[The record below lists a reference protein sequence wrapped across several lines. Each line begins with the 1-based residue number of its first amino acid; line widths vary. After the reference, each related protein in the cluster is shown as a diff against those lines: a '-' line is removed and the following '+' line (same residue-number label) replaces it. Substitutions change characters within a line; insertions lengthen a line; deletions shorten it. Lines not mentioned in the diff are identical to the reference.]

1 VIDGARDAI
10 SVVQGIGRI
19 LLARG
24 GVQPAEVNDQ
34 AVVWAP
40 RPEDGV
46 WVPTAGNSRIRI
58 CPAVVGG
65 GGGLT
70 VLRPTLRVFSAIA
83 PGVDLIAQTLLGG
96 VRFLAVV
103 HGAEAPARLNFSLA
117 LAKEHGLES
126 MPSGG
131 VDVINSGRGTTI
143 GRFSRPSATDSW
155 FRMEDTSH
163 ELQHEALV
171 LRTGHGRD
179 TAYPLVIDFLYS
191 AAVK

>member
-24 GVQPAEVNDQ
+24 GVQPAEVDDP
-34 AVVWAP
+34 AVAWSP

-46 WVPTAGNSRIRI
+46 WVPTVGNSRIRI
-58 CPAVVGG
+58 CAAVVGG
-65 GGGLT
+65 GGALT

-83 PGVDLIAQTLLGG
+83 PGVDLIAQTILGG
-96 VRFLAVV
+96 VRFLVVV
-103 HGAEAPARLNFSLA
+103 HGAEAPARLSFPLD
-117 LAKEHGLES
+117 LAKEQGLEP

-131 VDVINSGRGTTI
+131 VDLISLRRGTTM

-155 FRMEDTSH
+155 FRMVDTAH
-163 ELQHEALV
+163 DLQNETLV

-191 AAVK
+191 VR